1 MKYLLILLFFS
12 CSLLSL
18 AQTST
23 FTISGTL
30 TDAETGEELIGATV
44 FDKKNRVGA
53 GSNIYGF
60 YSLTL
65 PADSVELIF
74 SYVGYQP
81 QKMKLL
87 LSKDLRLNVA
97 LSPGTLLEEAVISS
111 EQGEQ
116 IQEQTQMSA
125 IDLDM
130 TKVEQLPVLLGERDV
145 MKTIQLLPGVQSG
158 TEGASGIYVRGGG
171 PDQNLILLDGVPV
184 YNASHLFG
192 FFSVFNSDA
201 IRNVE
206 LIKGGFPARYGGRTS
221 SVLDIRMKEGNMK
234 EFHGEG
240 SIGIIASKL
249 TLQGPIVKDKTSFL
263 ISARRT
269 YIDVLAAPFIRSMG
283 EGESG
288 GYYFYDVNAKLNHV
302 FNEDNRLFLS
312 GYFGKDRAYFGFD
325 NSNFGDFQESNDA
338 ELAWGNRIVALRYNH
353 IHNSRTFSNLTG
365 TYSNYGFLV
374 SNEYSRTSPEGTEST
389 KLRYDSGIR
398 DFGIKW
404 DLDFIPSP
412 NQYWK
417 MGGGYTYHKFTPGI
431 NVFEFQDIEV
441 STDTTFGSNIVFAH
455 EFQAYIENDWKIN
468 EKLKINGGI
477 HLGAFAVNDKF
488 YTSLQPRLSGRYL
501 INEKTSIKA
510 SYARMTQFIHLLT
523 NVSIGLP
530 TDLWLPA
537 TDIVRPQDSDQIA
550 LGMATS
556 LKKNFQF
563 SAEIYYKWMTNLIDY
578 KDGATFRGSG
588 ENWEELV
595 EVGKGNAY
603 GLELL
608 LEKKSGVVTG
618 WVGYTLSWT
627 NREFENLNFGEP
639 FPYRYD
645 RRHDI
650 GLALSYHINDN
661 IDMGFVWVYGTGN
674 AVTLGTTS
682 FNTLNTNPSVYG
694 NNENFFSPPADY
706 FKERNDYR
714 MPAYHRLDVGINLH
728 KETRF
733 GERTWSFGLYNMY
746 NRQNPFFLFFGTN
759 EQNQPGLFQVS
770 LFPMLPS
777 FTYSFKF

>member
-1 MKYLLILLFFS
+1 MKHLFSLFIVFWGLLAFGQSSKI
-12 CSLLSL
+12 
-18 AQTST
+18 
-23 FTISGTL
+23 TISGTL
-30 TDAETGEELIGATV
+30 TDAKTGEELIGATV
-44 FDKKNRVGA
+44 FETKQLVGA

-65 PADSVELIF
+65 NADSVELIF
-74 SYVGYQP
+74 SYVGYQTER
-81 QKMKLL
+81 KKLL
-87 LSKDLRLNVA
+87 LSSSLRLNVA
-97 LSPGTLLEEAVISS
+97 LSPGTLLDEAIISS

-116 IQEQTQMSA
+116 IQEQTQMSTM
-125 IDLDM
+125 DLDM
-130 TKVEQLPVLLGERDV
+130 LKVEQLPVLLGERDI

-158 TEGASGIYVRGGG
+158 TEGASGLYVRGGG

-206 LIKGGFPARYGGRTS
+206 IIKGGFPARYGGRTS
-221 SVLDIRMKEGNMK
+221 SVIDIRMKEGNMK

-249 TLQGPIVKDKTSFL
+249 TLQGPIKKDKTSFL
-263 ISARRT
+263 VSARRT
-269 YIDVLAAPFIRSMG
+269 YIDLLARPFISAAGNG
-283 EGESG
+283 ERG
-288 GYYFYDVNAKLNHV
+288 GYYFYDVNAKLNHII
-302 FNEDNRLFLS
+302 NADNRLFLS
-312 GYFGKDRAYFGFD
+312 SYFGKDRAYFGFD
-325 NSNFGDFQESNDA
+325 NSDVGDFQESNDA
-338 ELAWGNRIVALRYNH
+338 ELAWGNQIVALRWNH
-353 IHNSRTFSNLTG
+353 IHNSRAFSNVTG

-374 SNEYSRTSPEGTEST
+374 GNKFTSTSPLGTERT
-389 KLRYDSGIR
+389 ELRYESGIR
-398 DFGIKW
+398 DFGVKW

-412 NQYWK
+412 SQYWK
-417 MGGGYTYHKFTPGI
+417 MGGGYTYHTFTPGM
-431 NVFEFQDIEV
+431 NVFEIENPEA
-441 STDTTFGSNIVFAH
+441 SLDTSFGSSTVYAH
-455 EFQAYIENDWKIN
+455 EIQAYIENDWKIT
-468 EKLKINGGI
+468 EKLKINVGLHFGG
-477 HLGAFAVNDKF
+477 FSVNDKF

-501 INEKTSIKA
+501 LNEKTSIKA

-537 TDIVRPQDSDQIA
+537 TDNVRPQGSDQIA

-556 LKKNFQF
+556 LKNNFQF
-563 SAEIYYKWMTNLIDY
+563 SAEIYYKWMTNLIEY
-578 KDGATFRGSG
+578 KDGASFQGSG
-588 ENWEELV
+588 ENWENLV

-608 LEKKSGVVTG
+608 LEKKSGKITG

-639 FPYRYD
+639 FPYRFD

-650 GLALSYHINDN
+650 GLALSYHINDH

-674 AVTLGTTS
+674 AVTLGTTTFS
-682 FNTLNTNPSVYG
+682 TLTNNPSVFG
-694 NNENFFSPPADY
+694 NNELFFAPPAEY
-706 FKERNDYR
+706 FEERNDFR

-728 KETRF
+728 KETKF

-746 NRQNPFFLFFGTN
+746 NRQNPFFLYFGSN
-759 EQNQPGLFQVS
+759 GAGEQGLFQIS
-770 LFPMLPS
+770 LFPVLPS

>member
-1 MKYLLILLFFS
+1 MKHLFSLFFVFWGLFAFGQS
-12 CSLLSL
+12 SKV
-18 AQTST
+18 
-23 FTISGTL
+23 TISGTL
-30 TDAETGEELIGATV
+30 TDAKTGEELIGATV
-44 FDKKNRVGA
+44 FDTKQAVGA

-60 YSLTL
+60 YSLTIN
-65 PADSVELIF
+65 ADSVELIF
-74 SYVGYQP
+74 SYVGYQTER
-81 QKMKLL
+81 KKLL
-87 LSKDLRLNVA
+87 LSSNLRLNVA
-97 LSPGTLLEEAVISS
+97 LSPGTLLDEAIISS

-116 IQEQTQMSA
+116 IQEQSQMSTM
-125 IDLDM
+125 DLDM
-130 TKVEQLPVLLGERDV
+130 LKVEQLPVLLGERDI

-158 TEGASGIYVRGGG
+158 TEGASGLYVRGGG

-206 LIKGGFPARYGGRTS
+206 IIKGGFPARYGGRTS
-221 SVLDIRMKEGNMK
+221 SVIDIRMKEGNMK

-249 TLQGPIVKDKTSFL
+249 TLQGPIKKDKTSFL
-263 ISARRT
+263 VSARRT
-269 YIDVLAAPFIRSMG
+269 YIDILARPFIAAAGS
-283 EGESG
+283 GESG

-302 FNEDNRLFLS
+302 INADNRLFLS
-312 GYFGKDRAYFGFD
+312 TYLGKDRAYFGFD
-325 NSNFGDFQESNDA
+325 DTSVNDVEESNDA
-338 ELAWGNRIVALRYNH
+338 ELAWGNQIVALRWNH
-353 IHNSRTFSNLTG
+353 IHNSRTFSNVTG
-365 TYSNYGFLV
+365 TFSNYGFLV
-374 SNEYSRTSPEGTEST
+374 GNEFTRTTEEST
-389 KLRYDSGIR
+389 ERTELRYDSGIQ

-412 NQYWK
+412 SQYWK
-417 MGGGYTYHKFTPGI
+417 MGGGYTHHKFTPGV
-431 NVFEFQDIEV
+431 NVFEIENNEA
-441 STDTTFGSNIVFAH
+441 SIDTSFGSSLVFAH
-455 EFQAYIENDWKIN
+455 EFQAYVENDWKIN
-468 EKLKINGGI
+468 EKLKINAGL
-477 HLGAFAVNDKF
+477 HFGAFLVNEKL
-488 YTSLQPRLSGRYL
+488 YASLQPRLSGRYL
-501 INEKTSIKA
+501 LNEKISIKA

-537 TDIVRPQDSDQIA
+537 TDNVRPQGSDQIA

-556 LKKNFQF
+556 LKNNFQF
-563 SAEIYYKWMTNLIDY
+563 STEIYYKWMTNLIEY
-578 KDGATFRGSG
+578 KDGASFQGSG
-588 ENWEELV
+588 ENWENLV

-608 LEKKSGVVTG
+608 LEKKSGKITG

-639 FPYRYD
+639 FPYRFD
-645 RRHDI
+645 RRHDV
-650 GLALSYHINDN
+650 GLALSYKINEN
-661 IDMGFVWVYGTGN
+661 VDMGFVWVYGSGN

-682 FNTLNTNPSVYG
+682 FNTLTTNPSVSG
-694 NNENFFSPPADY
+694 SNELFFAPQADY
-706 FKERNDYR
+706 FEERNDFR

-728 KETRF
+728 KETKF

-746 NRQNPFFLFFGTN
+746 NRQNPFFLYFGSN
-759 EQNQPGLFQVS
+759 DSGEQGLFQIS
-770 LFPMLPS
+770 LFPVLPS

>member
-1 MKYLLILLFFS
+1 MKHLFSLFIVFWGLLAFGQSSKI
-12 CSLLSL
+12 
-18 AQTST
+18 
-23 FTISGTL
+23 TISGTL
-30 TDAETGEELIGATV
+30 TDAKTGEELIGATV
-44 FDKKNRVGA
+44 FETKQLVGA

-65 PADSVELIF
+65 NADSVELIF
-74 SYVGYQP
+74 SYVGYQTER
-81 QKMKLL
+81 KKLL
-87 LSKDLRLNVA
+87 LSSSLRLNVA
-97 LSPGTLLEEAVISS
+97 LSPGTLLDEAIISS

-116 IQEQTQMSA
+116 IQEQTQMSTM
-125 IDLDM
+125 DLDM
-130 TKVEQLPVLLGERDV
+130 LKVEQLPVLLGERDI

-158 TEGASGIYVRGGG
+158 TEGASGLYVRGGG

-206 LIKGGFPARYGGRTS
+206 IIKGGFPARYGGRTS
-221 SVLDIRMKEGNMK
+221 SVIDIRMKEGNMK

-249 TLQGPIVKDKTSFL
+249 TLQGPIKKDKTSFL
-263 ISARRT
+263 VSARRT
-269 YIDVLAAPFIRSMG
+269 YIDLLARPFISAAGNG
-283 EGESG
+283 ERG
-288 GYYFYDVNAKLNHV
+288 GYYFYDVNAKLNHII
-302 FNEDNRLFLS
+302 NADNRLFLS
-312 GYFGKDRAYFGFD
+312 SYFGKDRAYFGFD
-325 NSNFGDFQESNDA
+325 NSDVGDFQESNDA
-338 ELAWGNRIVALRYNH
+338 ELAWGNQIVALRWNH
-353 IHNSRTFSNLTG
+353 IHNSRAFSNVTG

-374 SNEYSRTSPEGTEST
+374 GNKFTSTSPLGTERT
-389 KLRYDSGIR
+389 ELRYESGIR
-398 DFGIKW
+398 DFGVKW

-412 NQYWK
+412 SQYWK
-417 MGGGYTYHKFTPGI
+417 MGGGYTYHTFTPGM
-431 NVFEFQDIEV
+431 NVFEIENPEA
-441 STDTTFGSNIVFAH
+441 SLDTSFGSSTVYAH
-455 EFQAYIENDWKIN
+455 EIQAYIENDWKIT
-468 EKLKINGGI
+468 EKLKINVGLHFGG
-477 HLGAFAVNDKF
+477 FSVNDKF

-501 INEKTSIKA
+501 LNEKTSIKA

-537 TDIVRPQDSDQIA
+537 TDNVRPQGSDQIA

-556 LKKNFQF
+556 LKNNFQF
-563 SAEIYYKWMTNLIDY
+563 SAEVYYKWMTNLIEY
-578 KDGATFRGSG
+578 KDGASFQGSG
-588 ENWEELV
+588 ENWENLV

-608 LEKKSGVVTG
+608 LEKKSGKITG

-639 FPYRYD
+639 FPYRFD

-650 GLALSYHINDN
+650 GLALSYHINDH

-674 AVTLGTTS
+674 AVTLGTTTFS
-682 FNTLNTNPSVYG
+682 TLTNNPSVFG
-694 NNENFFSPPADY
+694 NNELFFAPPAEY
-706 FKERNDYR
+706 FEERNDFR

-728 KETRF
+728 KETKF

-746 NRQNPFFLFFGTN
+746 NRQNPFFLYFGSN
-759 EQNQPGLFQVS
+759 GAGEQGLFQIS
-770 LFPMLPS
+770 LFPVLPS